1 MWDMPLAI
9 ICDDAGIIAIGW
21 DEPDLAWLQTEALH
35 VSPGLVLG
43 SFSVGAGP
51 EQAGADIFN

>member
-1 MWDMPLAI
+1 MPLAI